1 MLALTHNPRH
11 ETAPAGTAIPSEDLT
26 TKEGTNF
33 PMDTQH
39 DIALTHAL
47 AEIPGPLPV
56 SGVIHIAV
64 PHTSRFAVVGNHL
77 AQHAE
82 LSLTAIGIGVHIQ
95 SLPAGSQVG
104 IKALTAR
111 FSEGGTTI
119 AAALRELATHGYLHR
134 TRERLTNGRMITRTV
149 FCDQP
154 AALLRG
160 GAVTPAPVVTPA
172 VPAPAPPPSP
182 GPTPVPEEAHPPVRV
197 PSRIAPTSPRRPL
210 PQPREPSPELH
221 RAASALLADL
231 RRHAP
236 ELVLSEDDVEEL
248 VPGAAAWLERG
259 AHPDAV
265 RHALTTELPQPP
277 KYPAKIV
284 RHRLTVLL
292 PPPLPGAQE
301 LAPVRR
307 TPVTPFQ
314 TCEGC
319 DRAFRSPAT
328 AATAGPSTG
337 RRRRPARR
345 PSRGGCAVGRCR
357 YAWRRH
363 PLRRVA
369 TMRPAS
375 ARS

>member
-1 MLALTHNPRH
+1 
-11 ETAPAGTAIPSEDLT
+11 
-26 TKEGTNF
+26 
-33 PMDTQH
+33 MDTQH
-39 DIALTHAL
+39 DIALTRAL
-47 AEIPGPLPV
+47 AAIPGPLPV
-56 SGVIHIAV
+56 SGVLHVTI
-64 PHTSRFAVVGNHL
+64 PHTSRFTVVGNHL

-95 SLPAGSQVG
+95 SLPAGSKVG
-104 IKALTAR
+104 IKALAAR
-111 FSEGGTTI
+111 FAEGETTI
-119 AAALRELATHGYLHR
+119 ASALRELETRGYLHR
-134 TRERLTNGRMITRTV
+134 TRERLANGRMITRTV

-154 AALLRG
+154 SALLRG
-160 GAVTPAPVVTPA
+160 GAVMPVAVVPVTPVAVVTPEVVVTPVVPRP
-172 VPAPAPPPSP
+172 VPASAPALPPAPE
-182 GPTPVPEEAHPPVRV
+182 PTPVPEEAHPPVRV

-236 ELVLSEDDVEEL
+236 ELVLSEGDVEEL

-259 AHPDAV
+259 AHPDAI

-284 RHRLTVLL
+284 RHRLTALL

-301 LAPVRR
+301 LAPVSR

-319 DRAFRSPAT
+319 DRAFRSPAPGHCRDCRAQYGE
-328 AATAGPSTG
+328 AA
-337 RRRRPARR
+337 
-345 PSRGGCAVGRCR
+345 
-357 YAWRRH
+357 
-363 PLRRVA
+363 
-369 TMRPAS
+369 
-375 ARS
+375 

>member
-1 MLALTHNPRH
+1 
-11 ETAPAGTAIPSEDLT
+11 
-26 TKEGTNF
+26 
-33 PMDTQH
+33 MDTQH

-56 SGVIHIAV
+56 SGVIHVAI
-64 PHTSRFAVVGNHL
+64 PHASRFTIVGNHL

-82 LSLTAIGIGVHIQ
+82 LTLTAIGIGVHIQ
-95 SLPAGSQVG
+95 SLPAGSPVG
-104 IKALTAR
+104 IKALAAR
-111 FSEGGTTI
+111 FTEGETTI
-119 AAALRELATHGYLHR
+119 AAALRELETHGYLRR
-134 TRERLTNGRMITRTV
+134 TRTRLTNGRMITRTV
-149 FCDQP
+149 FCNQP
-154 AALLRG
+154 GALLRG
-160 GAVTPAPVVTPA
+160 RAVVPVSVAPVPVPVVTPVVPAPVVPA
-172 VPAPAPPPSP
+172 PVPA
-182 GPTPVPEEAHPPVRV
+182 PTPVPEEAPPPVRV
-197 PSRIAPTSPRRPL
+197 PSRIGPKPPRRPL
-210 PQPREPSPELH
+210 PQPGELTPELY

-292 PPPLPGAQE
+292 PPPLPGAAE
-301 LAPVRR
+301 LAPAHR

-319 DRAFRSPAT
+319 DRAFRSPEPGHCRDCRAQYWE
-328 AATAGPSTG
+328 AA
-337 RRRRPARR
+337 
-345 PSRGGCAVGRCR
+345 
-357 YAWRRH
+357 
-363 PLRRVA
+363 
-369 TMRPAS
+369 
-375 ARS
+375 

>member
-26 TKEGTNF
+26 TKEERRF

-39 DIALTHAL
+39 DIALAHAL
-47 AEIPGPLPV
+47 AEIPGPLPS
-56 SGVIHIAV
+56 SGVIQLAI
-64 PHTSRFAVVGNHL
+64 PHTSRFTIVGNHL

-95 SLPAGSQVG
+95 SLPAGSRVG
-104 IKALTAR
+104 IKALAAR
-111 FSEGGTTI
+111 FAEGEKTI

-149 FCDQP
+149 FCNQP

-160 GAVTPAPVVTPA
+160 GAVMPVPVVTPA
-172 VPAPAPPPSP
+172 VPAPAPAPPSSP
-182 GPTPVPEEAHPPVRV
+182 EPTPVPEEAPPPVRV
-197 PSRIAPTSPRRPL
+197 PSRIGPKPPRRPL
-210 PQPREPSPELH
+210 PQPGELTPELH

-259 AHPDAV
+259 SHPDAV

-292 PPPLPGAQE
+292 PPPLPGAAE
-301 LAPVRR
+301 LAPVHR

-319 DRAFRSPAT
+319 DRAFRSPEPGHCRDCRAQYWE
-328 AATAGPSTG
+328 AA
-337 RRRRPARR
+337 
-345 PSRGGCAVGRCR
+345 
-357 YAWRRH
+357 
-363 PLRRVA
+363 
-369 TMRPAS
+369 
-375 ARS
+375 